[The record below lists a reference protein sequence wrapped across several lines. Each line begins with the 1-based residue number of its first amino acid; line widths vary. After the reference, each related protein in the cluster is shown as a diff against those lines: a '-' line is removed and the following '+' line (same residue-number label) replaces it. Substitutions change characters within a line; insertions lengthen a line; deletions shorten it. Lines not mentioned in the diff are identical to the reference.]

1 MKGLGCIEKEEQLNV
16 CTVCSKGL
24 VLRSEVPFPGYY
36 SSNRKGMEVP
46 EKIFLMIKS
55 SNECI
60 ENKVVRLNMEIKA
73 KVDFEFSMNYSHLR
87 LLNKMTPSIAII
99 ISDVTKIDDLL
110 VYIEESGIEFMKA
123 TTVKPYISRIQ
134 VRKFTVIEPIT
145 DGIFSGADESFF
157 YISVPNKLV
166 WEKFTCMIKN
176 VRNSKQL
183 PLFDAAQF
191 TLYNENGIF
200 EFIRIYSKIF
210 NKEQLI
216 ELQNEIKTQWDRID

>member
-24 VLRSEVPFPGYY
+24 VLRSEMPFPGYY

-60 ENKVVRLNMEIKA
+60 ENRVVRLNMEIKA
-73 KVDFEFSMNYSHLR
+73 KVDFDFSMNYSHLR
-87 LLNKMTPSIAII
+87 LLNKMTPCIAII

-110 VYIEESGIEFMKA
+110 IYIEESGIEFLKT
-123 TTVKPYISRIQ
+123 TTVKPYTSRIQ
-134 VRKFTVIEPIT
+134 VRKFAVIEPLSDDIY
-145 DGIFSGADESFF
+145 SGSDDFFF
-157 YISVPNKLV
+157 YIAVQDKLS
-166 WEKFTCMIKN
+166 WKKFTCMIKN

-191 TLYNENGIF
+191 TLYNEEGIF
-200 EFIRIYSKIF
+200 DFIRIYSKSF
-210 NKEQLI
+210 NKEHLVQL
-216 ELQNEIKTQWDRID
+216 QSEIKTQWARIE